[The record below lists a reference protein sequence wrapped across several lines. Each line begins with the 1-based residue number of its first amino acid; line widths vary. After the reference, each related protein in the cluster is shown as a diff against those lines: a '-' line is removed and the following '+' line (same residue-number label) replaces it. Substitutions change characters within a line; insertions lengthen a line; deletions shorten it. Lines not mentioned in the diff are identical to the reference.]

1 MIEHLPILLIVV
13 PLLTAPL
20 LVLFGNRHIAMVTSI
35 VVAWTVFAIA
45 AALVGQVIAAPEA
58 SINYEIGNWPSPY
71 GIVYRVDAFNS
82 FVMLFVSALG
92 AIVLTYA
99 PTSVAKEIPK
109 SKHYLFYASYLLCLT
124 GLLGMCVTG
133 DLFNVFVFL
142 EISSLSSYALI
153 SLGKNRRAP
162 LAAFQYLIL
171 GTIGATFF
179 LLGIGLLYQIT
190 GTLNMADIAERLA
203 MVDTPRAELVALAF
217 MTVGLCIKMAVFP
230 LHTWLPNAYTYAPS
244 VVTGFIAS
252 TATKVS
258 VYAFARMIFTIYTPR
273 LAFESLPLD
282 QALTVFALIGIFVAS
297 MAAIYQYN
305 VKRLL
310 AYSSVA
316 QIGYMLLGISLATEA
331 GLSAG
336 IVHMFNHAFIKGGL
350 FMVVGCF
357 AYRIGSV
364 RLSDLQGAAKTMP
377 WTSFAWAVGG
387 LALIGVPMTAGF
399 VSKWMLLTATMENGR
414 WPVALLMLLSSLLAV
429 IYVWKVVEAIYFGE
443 PSEKAR
449 NAKEAPM
456 AMLIPTYVVIGLTVL
471 FGCWTVFSAE
481 LAIAAAKSL
490 LDAGSI
496 GMGVSP

>member
-1 MIEHLPILLIVV
+1 METHLPILLIAV
-13 PLLTAPL
+13 PLVAAPL
-20 LVLFGNRHIAMVTSI
+20 MVLIGNRTLVMILSIA
-35 VVAWTVFAIA
+35 VAWSVFAIA
-45 AALVGQVIAAPEA
+45 VGLMGQVLEP
-58 SINYEIGNWPSPY
+58 GNGVIEYALGDWPSPY
-71 GIVYRVDAFNS
+71 GIVYRIDSFNA

-99 PTSVAKEIPK
+99 PVSIDQQIPR
-109 SKHYLFYASYLLCLT
+109 SKHYLFYTSYLLCLT

-190 GTLNMADIAERLA
+190 GTLNMADIADRLA
-203 MVDTPRAELVALAF
+203 IANTPRAQLVAFAF

-244 VVTGFIAS
+244 VVTSFIAA

-258 VYAFARMIFTIYTPR
+258 VYAFARLVFTIYTPKF
-273 LAFESLPLD
+273 AFETLPLGEV
-282 QALTVFALIGIFVAS
+282 LTVFALVGIFVAS
-297 MAAIYQYN
+297 GAAIYQYN

-316 QIGYMLLGISLATEA
+316 QIGYMLLGISLATEL

-336 IVHMFNHAFIKGGL
+336 IVHMFNHALIKGGL

-357 AYRIGSV
+357 ALRIGSV
-364 RLSDLQGAAKTMP
+364 RIGDLCGAAKTMP
-377 WTSFAWAVGG
+377 WTSFAWVVGG
-387 LALIGVPMTAGF
+387 LGLIGVPLTAGF
-399 VSKWMLLTATMENGR
+399 VSKWMLLKATMEQGR
-414 WPVALLMLLSSLLAV
+414 WPVAVLMLISSLLAV
-429 IYVWKVVEAIYFGE
+429 VYVWKVVEALYFSE
-443 PSEKAR
+443 PSEKAKH
-449 NAKEAPM
+449 AKEAP
-456 AMLIPTYVVIGLTVL
+456 ALMLVPTYLVIGLTIL
-471 FGCWTVFSAE
+471 FGCWSVFSAG
-481 LAIAAAKSL
+481 LANEAAKAL
-490 LDAGSI
+490 LMTS
-496 GMGVSP
+496 MGGAP